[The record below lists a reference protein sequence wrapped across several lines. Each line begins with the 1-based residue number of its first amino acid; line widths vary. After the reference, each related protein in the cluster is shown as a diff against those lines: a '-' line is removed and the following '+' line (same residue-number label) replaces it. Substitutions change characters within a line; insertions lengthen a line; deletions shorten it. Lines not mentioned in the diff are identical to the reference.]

1 MLKAVRMII
10 ARKCVERK
18 APLVATDK
26 EVYAVTGKSL
36 EEQLAEAMPLAEQKL
51 IKIGETFNGIYYKMR
66 EYDNN

>member
-1 MLKAVRMII
+1 MII

-18 APLVATDK
+18 APLIATET

-51 IKIGETFNGIYYKMR
+51 LKIGETFNGIYYKLR
-66 EYDNN
+66 DYDNN